1 MKTYWF
7 SDFCS
12 LFNSLN
18 INPFVGTD
26 KNFQFNSLTRLI
38 IFMTFLCAILFQD
51 SRNQIFLGGAISIF
65 LSVIIYMLTYNSSEM
80 STRFTGELKSY
91 IDSQKIIED
100 QDENLKIG
108 LSKMG
113 EVVLEDQK
121 INVENEVTLDYV
133 PRNTK
138 NIKTVMFLEGNKMP
152 SHITNEPRNP
162 KDYIS
167 TGKQVTSGTT
177 KQLHSLIGKNL
188 SGPI

>member
-1 MKTYWF
+1 
-7 SDFCS
+7 
-12 LFNSLN
+12 
-18 INPFVGTD
+18 
-26 KNFQFNSLTRLI
+26 
-38 IFMTFLCAILFQD
+38 
-51 SRNQIFLGGAISIF
+51 
-65 LSVIIYMLTYNSSEM
+65 MLTYNSSEM

-138 NIKTVMFLEGNKMP
+138 NIKAAMFLEGNKMP
-152 SHITNEPRNP
+152 SHVTNEPRNP
-162 KDYIS
+162 NDYIS
-167 TGKQVTSGTT
+167 LGKQVTSGTA
-177 KQLHSLIGKNL
+177 KQLHSLIGNNL